1 MSSAN
6 PIGQDMSVSSQPG
19 GDTRWTLK
27 YGDKIYGPYTLQ
39 AMQTYVAEGRVAGH
53 SLIAPEGTPLG
64 AASWRRADEVPDFAD
79 LFSPREDEIPGEG
92 ETEESEYPVT
102 RPNRPI
108 IDGTEARP
116 KYGPGKGQV
125 ERRKR
130 PESCNFM
137 IVLDV
142 KTRYAGPLEQ
152 SIMSLGPAYKLAPN
166 IWCVNTPPETT
177 APALLNDLSQH
188 IGATDT
194 IFVVDA
200 TRDRAAWNSRGPEV
214 DAKIRK
220 VWRRPV

>member
-1 MSSAN
+1 MSADTSPEAE
-6 PIGQDMSVSSQPG
+6 
-19 GDTRWTLK
+19 TRWTLK
-27 YGDKIYGPYTLQ
+27 YGDKIYGPYSFQ

-53 SLIAPEGTPLG
+53 SLIAPEGTPL
-64 AASWRRADEVPDFAD
+64 AAADWRRADEVPQFANFFVPRGKD
-79 LFSPREDEIPGEG
+79 LPDEGEG
-92 ETEESEYPVT
+92 GEDPEAEYPVT
-102 RPNRPI
+102 QPNRPV

-116 KYGPGKGQV
+116 KYGPGKGQLD
-125 ERRKR
+125 RRKR
-130 PESCNFM
+130 PESSNFV

-142 KTRYAGPLEQ
+142 KSRYAGPLEQ

-166 IWCVNTPPETT
+166 VWCVNAAPETT

>member
-1 MSSAN
+1 MSA
-6 PIGQDMSVSSQPG
+6 DARTG
-19 GDTRWTLK
+19 GETRWTLK
-27 YGDKIYGPYTLQ
+27 YGDKIYGPYTFQ
-39 AMQTYVAEGRVAGH
+39 AMQTYVAEGRIAGH
-53 SLIAPEGTPLG
+53 SLIAPEGTPL
-64 AASWRRADEVPDFAD
+64 AAGTWRRADEVPDFVAF
-79 LFSPREDEIPGEG
+79 FSPQKNDGRNEG
-92 ETEESEYPVT
+92 EAEYPQT
-102 RPNRPI
+102 RPSRPV
-108 IDGTEARP
+108 IDEPSARP

-125 ERRKR
+125 DRRQR

-142 KTRYAGPLEQ
+142 KSRYAGPLEQ

-166 IWCVNTPPETT
+166 VWCVNASPETT

-188 IGATDT
+188 IGNTDT

-220 VWRRPV
+220 VWRRSL

>member
-1 MSSAN
+1 MSADAN
-6 PIGQDMSVSSQPG
+6 SGAE
-19 GDTRWTLK
+19 TRWTLK
-27 YGDKIYGPYTLQ
+27 YGDKIYGPYTFQ

-53 SLIAPEGTPLG
+53 SLIAPEGTPL
-64 AASWRRADEVPDFAD
+64 AASAWRRADEVPHFAAFFAPKENNPAGD
-79 LFSPREDEIPGEG
+79 ALQERDRKDDA
-92 ETEESEYPVT
+92 EYPLT
-102 RPNRPI
+102 RGNRPV
-108 IDGTEARP
+108 IDGTESRP
-116 KYGPGKGQV
+116 KYGSGKGQV
-125 ERRKR
+125 DRRQR

-142 KTRYAGPLEQ
+142 KSRYAGPLEQ

-166 IWCVNTPPETT
+166 VWCVNTSPEAT

-220 VWRRPV
+220 VWRRPL

>member
-1 MSSAN
+1 MSAETG
-6 PIGQDMSVSSQPG
+6 PETEP
-19 GDTRWTLK
+19 RWTLK
-27 YGDKIYGPYTLQ
+27 YGDRIYGPYTFR

-53 SLIAPEGTPLG
+53 SLIAPEGTPL
-64 AASWRRADEVPDFAD
+64 AAGDWRRADEVPQFANFFAPSD
-79 LFSPREDEIPGEG
+79 KPFPAGEHRHEDEEP
-92 ETEESEYPVT
+92 ESEYPHT
-102 RPNRPI
+102 QPNRPV

-116 KYGPGKGQV
+116 KYGPGKGQLD
-125 ERRKR
+125 RRKR
-130 PESCNFM
+130 PESSNFM

-142 KTRYAGPLEQ
+142 KSRYAGPLEQ

-166 IWCVNTPPETT
+166 VWCVNAAPETT